1 MKDVNIN
8 HQIICRQYHSTT
20 MVTEV
25 NCFVFVAMVV
35 PWWKIKYSS
44 KSLELPNSFKNGRK
58 KFYYHGRGTTMTTE
72 VV

>member
-44 KSLELPNSFKNGRK
+44 KSLELPKSFRSGRK
-58 KFYYHGRGTTMTTE
+58 YLKHCHGTTMATE
-72 VV
+72 TV